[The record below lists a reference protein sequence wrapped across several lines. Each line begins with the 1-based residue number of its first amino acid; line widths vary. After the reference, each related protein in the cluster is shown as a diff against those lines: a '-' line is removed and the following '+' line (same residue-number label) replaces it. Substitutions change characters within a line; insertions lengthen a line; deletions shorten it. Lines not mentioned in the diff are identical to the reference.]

1 MSDLIRCVV
10 MTGPGVPLE
19 LRRVAAPRAAPGGA
33 VLEMVASEV
42 CGTDVHLFH
51 GRLAGVP
58 WPIVPGHVSVGRVIE
73 TGGGAGTRAE
83 AGEGCT
89 KTRLCTE
96 KPLRLHEFS
105 RSIRSWLRSPLQRRR
120 ASTSWR
126 KSLSAAPS
134 STYGSGIHSPEAV
147 QPPREHSAWTWGWNF
162 AGLGASLPDDGSS
175 LRRKAAGGG
184 PRAGA

>member
-73 TGGGAGTRAE
+73 TGGGLLDVAGNE
-83 AGEGCT
+83 IGAG
-89 KTRLCTE
+89 RLVTFDDVFGTCGACWHCLVA
-96 KPLRLHEFS
+96 KAGW
-105 RSIRSWLRSPLQRRR
+105 IG
-120 ASTSWR
+120 TS
-126 KSLSAAPS
+126 S
-134 STYGSGIHSPEAV
+134 SGP
-147 QPPREHSAWTWGWNF
+147 
-162 AGLGASLPDDGSS
+162 AGH
-175 LRRKAAGGG
+175 G
-184 PRAGA
+184 PRRSSGRPS